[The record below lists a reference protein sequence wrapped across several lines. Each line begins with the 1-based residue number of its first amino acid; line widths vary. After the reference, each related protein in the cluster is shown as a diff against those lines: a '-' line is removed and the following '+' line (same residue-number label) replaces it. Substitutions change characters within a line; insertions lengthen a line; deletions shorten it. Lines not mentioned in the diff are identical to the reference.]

1 VTDTPTPE
9 QLEQLAR
16 SVAMS
21 GVLGDR
27 DRLDVVVALRR
38 LAEIDKAKRRH
49 PLAGSGCRQQTRLLH
64 GFPTSARSTRAAM
77 QFVKLGENP
86 FGFLVGRQ
94 GFERCRQFRWG
105 IQPVQLA
112 TRL

>member
-1 VTDTPTPE
+1 MPQTARHPHVKLGEVTYDPTPE
-9 QLEQLAR
+9 DLEQLAR

-49 PLAGSGCRQQTRLLH
+49 PSSG
-64 GFPTSARSTRAAM
+64 
-77 QFVKLGENP
+77 
-86 FGFLVGRQ
+86 
-94 GFERCRQFRWG
+94 
-105 IQPVQLA
+105 QL
-112 TRL
+112 R

>member
-1 VTDTPTPE
+1 MIDNVTDDPTAE
-9 QLEQLAR
+9 DLEQLAR

-49 PLAGSGCRQQTRLLH
+49 PSG
-64 GFPTSARSTRAAM
+64 
-77 QFVKLGENP
+77 
-86 FGFLVGRQ
+86 GR
-94 GFERCRQFRWG
+94 
-105 IQPVQLA
+105 P
-112 TRL
+112 